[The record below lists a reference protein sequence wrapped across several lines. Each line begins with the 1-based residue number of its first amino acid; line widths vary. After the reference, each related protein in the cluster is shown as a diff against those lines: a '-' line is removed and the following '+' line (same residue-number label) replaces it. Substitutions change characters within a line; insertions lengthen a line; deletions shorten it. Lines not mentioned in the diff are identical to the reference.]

1 MRLFGKKKNN
11 TEINKTKPET
21 ATQSISMKDSIHDM
35 IISTNG
41 IALFDYNG
49 MTSDQDQKVR
59 EYAKQ
64 IGIKYHVHKNSLFL
78 AAIKET
84 KFENLSDVIA
94 NNKLFSVIYFDNM
107 KQLKDFINFVD
118 SMNIPNGRNESRVF
132 AHMYIE

>member
-1 MRLFGKKKNN
+1 MKNININITITLPKLLKKNLIIKCALKIGKG
-11 TEINKTKPET
+11 INPK
-21 ATQSISMKDSIHDM
+21 
-35 IISTNG
+35 IISQGTYT
-41 IALFDYNG
+41 IA
-49 MTSDQDQKVR
+49 
-59 EYAKQ
+59 
-64 IGIKYHVHKNSLFL
+64 

>member
-1 MRLFGKKKNN
+1 MGLFRKKKNN
-11 TEINKTKPET
+11 TDINKTKPET
-21 ATQSISMKDSIHDM
+21 TTQSMSMKDFIHDM

-41 IALFDYNG
+41 IALFDYYG
-49 MTSDQDQKVR
+49 ITPDQDQKVR

-64 IGIKYHVHKNSLFL
+64 IGIKYHVHKNSFLL

-84 KFENLSDVIA
+84 KFEQLSDTIA

-107 KQLKDFINFVD
+107 NQLKDFIRFID
-118 SMNIPNGRNESRVF
+118 SMNISNGRNESRVF